1 MLERFTPGARAAVGR
16 AVHLANHPRHGL
28 VDTEHLL
35 LALLSTESGT
45 AYTVLSGFGL
55 TAQGVQAD
63 IERLTD
69 SPEPILSDD
78 DAAALRTIGIDV
90 EAVLARVEESFGPGA
105 LDPDPDDG
113 RAETKRGFLGR
124 RSAPAQS
131 RSRFSP
137 GGRKVLELALR
148 EALRLK
154 HNYIGTGHMLLGLI
168 RSGDGLAMKIV
179 ADSGTSPE
187 DLRAATLE
195 ALKAA

>member
-1 MLERFTPGARAAVGR
+1 VLERFTAEARATVGR
-16 AVHLANHPRHGL
+16 AVHLANNRHRGL

-35 LALLSTESGT
+35 LALLSTDAGT
-45 AYTVLSGFGL
+45 AYTVLSGIGL
-55 TAQGVQAD
+55 TAQGVRAD
-63 IERLTD
+63 IERLTG
-69 SPEPILSDD
+69 SPEPVLSDD

-124 RSAPAQS
+124 HGAPAQP
-131 RSRFSP
+131 RSRFSAS
-137 GGRKVLELALR
+137 GRKALELSLR

-154 HNYIGTGHMLLGLI
+154 HNYIGTGHLLLGLI

-179 ADSGTSPE
+179 ADAGISPE

-195 ALKAA
+195 AMKAA